1 MINLQVSSSGLI
13 SELCGSSLSLELDKS
28 LDNLRMLPAA
38 DVAGADVI
46 QLRFLRTGVN
56 ILLNIRGKKAFCAEN
71 KAIITSLL
79 ENY

>member
-13 SELCGSSLSLELDKS
+13 SELFGSSLSLYKS

-71 KAIITSLL
+71 MAIIPSLL